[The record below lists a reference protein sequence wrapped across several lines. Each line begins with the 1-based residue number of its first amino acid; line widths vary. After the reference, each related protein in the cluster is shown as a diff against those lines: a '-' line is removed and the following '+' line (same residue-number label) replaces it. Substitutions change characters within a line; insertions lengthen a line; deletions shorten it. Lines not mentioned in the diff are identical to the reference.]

1 MEAKKSEWVD
11 FIFEEGNCFFFF
23 FTTTIITT
31 QGDTKVPSIPHTQ
44 THTLNSRF
52 IPLRSRFPAFPL
64 ACLLAWLAGLGW
76 FGAAFFLLHF
86 HFPPNGSTLLLL
98 LLLLSRQCCAF
109 VRPLASESAR
119 AQVKTKSGRLRE
131 VGEWLKVG
139 EEEEEEEKG
148 RDGWG
153 TWGTLIPLP
162 PLLPSH
168 SLCVCVCMCVNAT
181 PPFFSIPFWI
191 FSSPVSLAIA
201 PLSFP
206 PFFLRTL
213 GGDNNGN
220 SDDSLTLV
228 QAVCYAR
235 LYRLSS
241 NLFTNGSAWP
251 RLLPLPLLLPP

>member
-11 FIFEEGNCFFFF
+11 FIFEEGNCFFFFF

-98 LLLLSRQCCAF
+98 LLLLLSRQCCAF

-148 RDGWG
+148 ERGGMDEERGERSFRF
-153 TWGTLIPLP
+153 
-162 PLLPSH
+162 LPS
-168 SLCVCVCMCVNAT
+168 SPPTVCVCVYVCERNSAILFYSFLNFLLSCLPGNRASLLSS
-181 PPFFSIPFWI
+181 FFSANIGRW
-191 FSSPVSLAIA
+191 
-201 PLSFP
+201 
-206 PFFLRTL
+206 
-213 GGDNNGN
+213 
-220 SDDSLTLV
+220 
-228 QAVCYAR
+228 
-235 LYRLSS
+235 
-241 NLFTNGSAWP
+241 
-251 RLLPLPLLLPP
+251 